1 MSINSDEFSDIRPF
15 SDGEAAVALAGI
27 ADVPLVSTISRM
39 LYPDEA
45 PDFLGNALKHI
56 SGIDEFQHHAIK
68 RGVEWII
75 RNSMRDFSYDGIENL
90 RKVNGR
96 FVSMSNHRDIIVDPA
111 IAQYILAT
119 NGFPTSQLCVGD
131 NLLSN
136 PFVATLLKAN
146 KMIKVV
152 RGVSARSLLMASR
165 HLSEYIRQTVTS
177 GESSVWI
184 AQREGRAKDGFDL
197 TSQGLVKMLDM
208 SGTGDF
214 VSDFMELNIIPLSIS
229 YEYESCDILKAREIL
244 ISRTQKYVK
253 RENEDVESIVQ
264 GIRQWKGCVHL
275 NIGEPLSRA
284 EIEEAAGCVKN
295 DRYTLIRRAVDRRI
309 IKGYRLWKTNYMGYD
324 LAEGTDKYASN
335 YTAEELE
342 SFKAYIERQL
352 DTVEPSLDRNELR
365 EILLGIYGNPVI
377 ARENL
382 ESGIQ
387 S

>member
-1 MSINSDEFSDIRPF
+1 M
-15 SDGEAAVALAGI
+15 
-27 ADVPLVSTISRM
+27 
-39 LYPDEA
+39 
-45 PDFLGNALKHI
+45 
-56 SGIDEFQHHAIK
+56 
-68 RGVEWII
+68 
-75 RNSMRDFSYDGIENL
+75 
-90 RKVNGR
+90 
-96 FVSMSNHRDIIVDPA
+96 
-111 IAQYILAT
+111 
-119 NGFPTSQLCVGD
+119 
-131 NLLSN
+131 
-136 PFVATLLKAN
+136 
-146 KMIKVV
+146 
-152 RGVSARSLLMASR
+152 
-165 HLSEYIRQTVTS
+165 
-177 GESSVWI
+177 
-184 AQREGRAKDGFDL
+184 
-197 TSQGLVKMLDM
+197 
-208 SGTGDF
+208 
-214 VSDFMELNIIPLSIS
+214 
-229 YEYESCDILKAREIL
+229 
-244 ISRTQKYVK
+244 
-253 RENEDVESIVQ
+253 
-264 GIRQWKGCVHL
+264 HL